1 MTTSLPVAVL
11 LGGLFCGGE
20 THGGNPDARAPV
32 AGCSLNGW
40 HPSLELGLF
49 GIELLAQRMGLSG
62 WLLKRAGAES
72 FWGRGDSNF

>member
-11 LGGLFCGGE
+11 LGGLFCE

-49 GIELLAQRMGLSG
+49 GIESLAQSRAV
-62 WLLKRAGAES
+62 WLVAKKSRYRELLGQ
-72 FWGRGDSNF
+72 GG